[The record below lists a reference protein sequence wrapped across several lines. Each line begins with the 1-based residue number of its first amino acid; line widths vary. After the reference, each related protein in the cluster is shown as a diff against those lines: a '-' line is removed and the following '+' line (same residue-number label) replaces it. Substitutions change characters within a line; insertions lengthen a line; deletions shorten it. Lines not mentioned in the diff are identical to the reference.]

1 MKLILGLVVVI
12 ISTTLGYTFST
23 KYKLKRLYYTSFYNF
38 NKLLKNEVSFTK
50 KTIIEIID
58 NIKESN
64 IFYDNLKNIF
74 NIKNYKLENKNLNN
88 DEIIFLYDYVE
99 RIGQTDPKTEL
110 DYLSSIELVLKE
122 NMDEAISIEK
132 KYKPLCIKMGFLL
145 GLIIFILIV

>member
-1 MKLILGLVVVI
+1 MKIILGIIVVI
-12 ISTTLGYTFST
+12 FSTCLGYIFST
-23 KYKLKRLYYTSFYNF
+23 KYKLKSIYYTSFYNF

-58 NIKESN
+58 SIKESN

-74 NIKNYKLENKNLNN
+74 KIKNYKIENKSLNN
-88 DEIIFLYDYVE
+88 DEIEFLHSYID
-99 RIGQTDPKTEL
+99 RIGQTEAKTEL

-122 NMDEAISIEK
+122 KMDEVVAIEK

-145 GLIIFILIV
+145 GLIIFVLIV